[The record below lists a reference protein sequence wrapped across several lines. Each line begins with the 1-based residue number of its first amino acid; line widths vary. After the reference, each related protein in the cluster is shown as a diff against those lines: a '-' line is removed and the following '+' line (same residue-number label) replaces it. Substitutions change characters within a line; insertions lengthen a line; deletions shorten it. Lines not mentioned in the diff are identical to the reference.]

1 MHSAE
6 TLSKADLTA
15 LREIFKDEKIA
26 KQVLNAAK
34 RVSKKREA
42 STDSAAASSSKKMK
56 EAKITKDSTPF
67 EIESSLALP
76 TSSLSE
82 SELLALNLVS
92 NRAPLVLAF
101 AVSVLK
107 YTMPEQPISSRLS
120 LAQAVVSANSRN
132 KAVSLG
138 LESEQ
143 SAEQAGWGEGHPVTK
158 VLGREI
164 RVMKRWDYD
173 PREGEPTSSA
183 PEDSRSNACSTEDFL
198 GNSDDGG
205 QTDKLPPLWG
215 IDLEALRKTHGYGT
229 GSASNPISSLPI
241 FTAESARSYLLRSI
255 SRPQAN
261 QAPSRRSTAT
271 PEKEREDCVGQLLH
285 AIDLVCRSW
294 ASTLDR
300 DELDKRAWAWYLRVR
315 PDVQSGAQGW
325 GEKGQIRLSDIL
337 DLRRDV

>member
-15 LREIFKDEKIA
+15 LCEIFKDEKIA

-34 RVSKKREA
+34 RVSRKREA
-42 STDSAAASSSKKMK
+42 STDNAATSPSKRMK
-56 EAKITKDSTPF
+56 EVKITKSSTPF

-76 TSSLSE
+76 TTSLSG
-82 SELLALNLVS
+82 SELRAVNLIS

-120 LAQAVVSANSRN
+120 LAQAVVSANSRS
-132 KAVSLG
+132 KAVCLG

-143 SAEQAGWGEGHPVTK
+143 SAEQAGWGEGHPVIK

-164 RVMKRWDYD
+164 RVLKRWDYD
-173 PREGEPTSSA
+173 PREGEPTSSV
-183 PEDSRSNACSTEDFL
+183 PEDSRSNTCSTEDFL
-198 GNSDDGG
+198 GNSGDGG

-215 IDLEALRKTHGYGT
+215 VDLEALRRAHGNGT
-229 GSASNPISSLPI
+229 GSASKPISTLPI

-255 SRPQAN
+255 SRAQAN
-261 QAPSRRSTAT
+261 QPPSRRST
-271 PEKEREDCVGQLLH
+271 EKEREDCVGQLLH

-294 ASTLDR
+294 VSILNK
-300 DELDKRAWAWYLRVR
+300 DELDKRAWVWYLRVR

-325 GEKGQIRLSDIL
+325 GEKGQVRLSDIL
-337 DLRRDV
+337 DLRREA